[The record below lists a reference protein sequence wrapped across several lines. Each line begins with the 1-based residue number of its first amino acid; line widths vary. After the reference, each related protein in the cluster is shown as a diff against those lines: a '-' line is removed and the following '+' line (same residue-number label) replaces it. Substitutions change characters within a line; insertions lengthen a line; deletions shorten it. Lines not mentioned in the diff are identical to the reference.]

1 MDIKVKILVCNIP
14 YPSHTRGQI
23 KDELLTLWHHLGLP
37 PVIDG
42 VRVAHNV
49 CFLCCSFVYCLS
61 YPCVLFVVSLCL
73 ICRIPVSCLSYP
85 CVLFVVS
92 LCLVCRIP
100 VSCLSYPCAWFVVSL
115 CLVCPMLSVS
125 LCCLFWVPH
134 RFSRTFILNLWGS
147 SQPIF
152 SHGFDI
158 IFHTF
163 VFNRARVQNKQL
175 FSCIM
180 TMMRLIMMFAL
191 H

>member
-1 MDIKVKILVCNIP
+1 MGSV
-14 YPSHTRGQI
+14 
-23 KDELLTLWHHLGLP
+23 LLIMF
-37 PVIDG
+37 VFY
-42 VRVAHNV
+42 VVV
-49 CFLCCSFVYCLS
+49 LC
-61 YPCVLFVVSLCL
+61 
-73 ICRIPVSCLSYP
+73 IACRIPVSCLSYP

-100 VSCLSYPCAWFVVSL
+100 VSCLSYPCVLFVVSL
-115 CLVCPMLSVS
+115 CLVCRIPVPGLSYPCVFVCPMLSVS
-125 LCCLFWVPH
+125 LCCLFWVLH
-134 RFSRTFILNLWGS
+134 RFSRTFILNLWDS

-191 H
+191 Q

>member
-1 MDIKVKILVCNIP
+1 M
-14 YPSHTRGQI
+14 Y
-23 KDELLTLWHHLGLP
+23 
-37 PVIDG
+37 
-42 VRVAHNV
+42 
-49 CFLCCSFVYCLS
+49 
-61 YPCVLFVVSLCL
+61 
-73 ICRIPVSCLSYP
+73 CLSYP

-180 TMMRLIMMFAL
+180 TMMRLIMMLGFYSNSLLNLQYISTRTYFFTFVIRSQPTLAVTL
-191 H
+191 